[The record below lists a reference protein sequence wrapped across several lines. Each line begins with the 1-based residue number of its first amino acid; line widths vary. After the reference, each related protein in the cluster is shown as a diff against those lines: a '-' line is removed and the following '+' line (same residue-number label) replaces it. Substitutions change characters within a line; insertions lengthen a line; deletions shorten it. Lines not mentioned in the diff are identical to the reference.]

1 MDVDPISDIG
11 SIEYDYAIIAKT
23 TTTDT
28 DNIKNNILLYGVDSY
43 KVLIV
48 DNNALNRKK
57 LFERYLQNCSDN
69 YIG

>member
-1 MDVDPISDIG
+1 MKFLNDSLAFILNVYP
-11 SIEYDYAIIAKT
+11 
-23 TTTDT
+23 